1 METTMYEKDSLEPF
15 REKMHSYVMTLPYEE
30 KLDARYVNNIKG
42 WMVNA
47 FLGIINAVSNFKT
60 FWNFSHSSLGFK
72 QSVYWSVLWGNEQEN
87 YNSNVPQL
95 VWHAYFWR

>member
-42 WMVNA
+42 
-47 FLGIINAVSNFKT
+47 
-60 FWNFSHSSLGFK
+60 
-72 QSVYWSVLWGNEQEN
+72 
-87 YNSNVPQL
+87 
-95 VWHAYFWR
+95 